1 MQHEETSGIAK
12 KDGTSSQLAKQI
24 FFKETRKTYFRAEK
38 QTHKKVRDEST
49 EENLSLQEQK
59 LKKSEALQSAILQ
72 ALPGVKFLLSNEGMF
87 LHCYEG
93 RENENFVFETSE
105 LPGKKLT
112 EIFPPYIAQA
122 ILSNIKKTIET
133 NVVQKFECIIPKNGA
148 MVYYEVR
155 INLVS
160 QNEVIAIF
168 NDISEIKKAQEVLKE
183 HLNELDEKN
192 RQLKKYIDSNLQLE
206 NFAYIASH
214 DLREPLRTI
223 RNFAELLKNRY
234 AHQLDESAINHIN
247 LIVNGASQMN
257 NLVEDLLTYSRVNT
271 ENHSI
276 EPINS
281 KELLNEV
288 LFGLESYIRETGAKV
303 KIKELPKVIYANPT
317 KMKQLFLNLIT
328 NAIKFRKPEVPSKVI
343 LSMKDFGD
351 YWKISVADNGIGI
364 RKEFQKQI
372 FMLFKKLHSNGEHPG
387 TGLGLAICQKII
399 EQHQGNIWVESDEG
413 QGTVFCCTIKKGLKN
428 EEEA

>member
-1 MQHEETSGIAK
+1 MSR
-12 KDGTSSQLAKQI
+12 QLAQQI
-24 FFKETRKTYFRAEK
+24 FFKETGKTYFRAEK
-38 QTHKKVRDEST
+38 QTLEKVKVGST
-49 EENLSLQEQK
+49 EENLSLPEQK

-72 ALPGVKFLLSNEGMF
+72 ALPGAKFLISNEGEF
-87 LHCYEG
+87 LHCYPSKEI
-93 RENENFVFETSE
+93 ENFISGSGS
-105 LPGKKLT
+105 LKGKKLT
-112 EIFPPYIAQA
+112 KVFPTYITQA
-122 ILSNIKKTIET
+122 ILSNIKKSIESGA
-133 NVVQKFECIIPKNGA
+133 VQTFEFLMPKNGI
-148 MVYYEVR
+148 MFHYEAR

-160 QNEVIAIF
+160 PTEVIAIF
-168 NDISEIKKAQEVLKE
+168 NDISEIKHAQEALKE

-234 AHQLDESAINHIN
+234 AQQLDESAINHIN
-247 LIVNGASQMN
+247 LIVSGASQMN

-276 EPINS
+276 EPI
-281 KELLNEV
+281 KTKDLLKEV
-288 LFGLESYIRETGAKV
+288 LVGLEGYIKETGAMVKV
-303 KIKELPKVIYANPT
+303 KELPKMIFANPT

-328 NAIKFRKPEVPSKVI
+328 NAIKFRKPEVPSQVI

-413 QGTVFCCTIKKGLKN
+413 QGAVFCCTLKKDLKN